1 MATIFNTVSMEGI
14 TFFPL
19 FKFKVATENGSEGNI
34 LFDSNFDFSKIIP
47 ESKDIYIEKDKYIEL
62 AIETL
67 IRKLE
72 KK

>member
-19 FKFKVATENGSEGNI
+19 FNFKVATENGSKGNI

-47 ESKDIYIEKDKYIEL
+47 ESKDIYIEKDK
-62 AIETL
+62 
-67 IRKLE
+67 
-72 KK
+72 